1 MVLDAAANGLDASV
15 VFPSGLIGPED
26 FRGGSFTTM
35 AKSFLQGK
43 LPFAVRG
50 GYDFADVR
58 DVASGI
64 LGCAA
69 GGKPGEGYILS
80 GRYITIRKMLGIIG
94 KVAGSRRR
102 PVCLPLGL
110 ARFAAFF
117 YEKKCIREKKPLFF
131 TPYAVAVLGSNGQFS
146 HKKAAESFH
155 FRVRPIEE
163 TLHDM
168 TVWLLQQE
176 RNGLLDSKK
185 KR

>member
-1 MVLDAAANGLDASV
+1 
-15 VFPSGLIGPED
+15 
-26 FRGGSFTTM
+26 
-35 AKSFLQGK
+35 
-43 LPFAVRG
+43 
-50 GYDFADVR
+50 
-58 DVASGI
+58 
-64 LGCAA
+64 
-69 GGKPGEGYILS
+69 
-80 GRYITIRKMLGIIG
+80 MLGIIG

-117 YEKKCIREKKPLFF
+117 YEKKCIREKEPLFF